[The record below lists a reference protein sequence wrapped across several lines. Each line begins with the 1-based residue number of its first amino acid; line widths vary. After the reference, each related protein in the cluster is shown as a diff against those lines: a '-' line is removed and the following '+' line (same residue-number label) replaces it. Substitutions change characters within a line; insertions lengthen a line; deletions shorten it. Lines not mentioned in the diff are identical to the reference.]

1 MAAPDPTELVRK
13 IRQHD
18 NEFEALY
25 ELVERVGAR
34 IDALDTKVDARIDAL
49 DTKVDARID
58 ALDTKVD
65 AGFER
70 VDVQLI
76 DMNGKLD
83 AILQR
88 LSS

>member
-1 MAAPDPTELVRK
+1 MAAPDPTELGRK

-25 ELVERVGAR
+25 ELVERV
-34 IDALDTKVDARIDAL
+34 DARIDAL
-49 DTKVDARID
+49 DTR
-58 ALDTKVD
+58 VD

-70 VDVQLI
+70 VDVRLT

>member
-1 MAAPDPTELVRK
+1 MAAPDPTELGRK

-25 ELVERVGAR
+25 ELVERV
-34 IDALDTKVDARIDAL
+34 DARID
-49 DTKVDARID
+49 T
-58 ALDTKVD
+58 LDTKVD

-70 VDVQLI
+70 VDVQLN
-76 DMNGKLD
+76 DVNGKLD

-88 LSS
+88 LRS

>member
-1 MAAPDPTELVRK
+1 MAAPDPIELGRK

-25 ELVERVGAR
+25 ELVGRVDR
-34 IDALDTKVDARIDAL
+34 KVDALDA
-49 DTKVDARID
+49 
-58 ALDTKVD
+58 KVD

-70 VDVQLI
+70 VDGQLT
-76 DMNGKLD
+76 DVNGKLD

-88 LSS
+88 LSG